1 MKNWK
6 RFMAACLSV
15 TMLATTPLTTLADNM
30 STTPVAVSNEKAEPQ
45 KTEEFEAILSHKTPY
60 QYFTGL
66 KNQQE
71 IVDGLSNEQ
80 LFQLK
85 ELMKYAYIHENSKE
99 NRQSLEPYLLIIKK
113 WNENA
118 VSYSTE
124 EKKSLLEKV
133 FKKLQVYKSTYDDK
147 EVTDLTS
154 YVKYLE
160 DKKGINVIKY
170 SEVLTGLEQAKTD
183 EGLEKAKSSLK
194 AFEDNVFGFK
204 EHSDESENPE
214 EAAVESMLEDGQYI
228 KVYYL
233 LYDGDIEN
241 VFSNF
246 IVHSP
251 YEILEDGTLR
261 AVINA
266 HPDRFD
272 YSNNGKMPIDIDINR
287 GMHNGR
293 QIPITEECTYNETQ
307 GYVDIPAEH
316 AAKDLTVTVWQSR
329 DSEFYALLPDEYKPQ
344 EDIRDIEMYGI
355 FNDIFPSG
363 TIPPNF
369 SAKGCNVI
377 DLNANINSVNVG
389 DSWSATG
396 STWYIA
402 NRYNEDSW
410 IWSDVAGADAYNPY
424 FSQGQIINIESCDN
438 PIFVNAGSAGPDSKN
453 WLFTGC
459 LSEVSNKFA
468 GVPLITQ
475 LDIECIK
482 KEGTTATF
490 FIRAKCKGPNS
501 KPAQTV
507 GGFFKANMKNTYT
520 LTYDGNGG
528 LYGEN
533 SSWSE
538 TVTYGSDCLIWDNFF
553 DIKGYTFAGWNT
565 DPYGNGEDW
574 TPWIGKTWNWSYSYD
589 VTLYAQWKPKSYTV
603 TYDGNGGTWGENT
616 QWSESIAFGN
626 NYTTYDNFFD
636 RYGYTFKGWNTD
648 PYGNGEDWTPWIGKQ
663 WRWSYDYNL
672 TLYAQW
678 ERTTFGNTV
687 SHWLWGFKNGEGNN
701 AAKTAYRINDDV
713 PFYVAYNDSF
723 VLDSNKTV
731 TAPNGTHAVH
741 FSSPDL
747 NTEGNWIDYPLG
759 TQITQPNH
767 YLGFQCGYF
776 LYDYNI
782 SYQLNGGKN
791 HIDNPKTYNVLYG
804 QTLQKPTKEGYVFK
818 GWEENLFV
826 DTRVKYHF
834 GASRTGTTHSFAST
848 VTGNVFDSSKIQLW
862 DKDYQ
867 SFLVEIANGKNEQ
880 VDVEYT
886 HNYES
891 GIYTLRIGANGSA
904 SDTCSFL
911 KNVYFEKGKTYR
923 INYNSTVT
931 NSKVTMGSIKVM
943 DTNVTGINEGK
954 NGSFSSASVL
964 YSELAQRKTEN
975 VILSAKW
982 EPITYTVKFDGNDE
996 TGGTT
1001 ADLIYGYNESKPLN
1015 PNGFHKDG
1023 FVFEGWNTS
1032 PNGDGTPYKDK
1043 EIVKNLSLVDKSVVI
1058 LYAQWKPITYNI
1070 HYKGNGSLS
1079 GMDKVDKCTQKELTA
1094 NKGYIVKENQGYTD
1108 FVFAQNKFK
1117 GWFSSSVVDSKEL
1130 MSQIYTPGVKLTPET
1145 LLKIHEEQLKNN
1157 IVTDKGI
1164 TEKDIVLY
1172 AVWDKAPE
1180 ITFSDSFKDQF
1191 YEGTT
1196 VTREDLLNGVTAQDD
1211 IDADIAN
1218 KVVITQIEYAAGKL
1232 SETGKEDAYTQ
1243 KWKDGMPEDAVL
1255 DTWFMKLDKNDAPVK
1270 HKVTYQVTDSAGNV
1284 TTVTKEVKVLY
1295 NEFPEIVANDQRFS
1309 LEDAQDGVIT
1319 EDALLKDLIESG
1331 QLSASDTE
1339 EGDLSS
1345 RLELVD
1351 FDPTL
1356 FTTMKREGFIPITY
1370 RVRDT
1375 MGPDGN
1381 GKETL
1386 KRVNVNIFAVRP
1398 GKRIRYARFINKEY
1412 YYKNANLDLN
1422 SMTKQEIALKA
1433 VNGGLHPKSLWY
1445 TDPEY
1450 REFIT
1455 KALDNNTPRESYQY
1469 TKEDIQKM
1477 REFVKEHGIG
1487 NAKEE
1492 DALDKFAEI
1501 FMTGHYK
1508 IK

>member
-1 MKNWK
+1 M
-6 RFMAACLSV
+6 
-15 TMLATTPLTTLADNM
+15 
-30 STTPVAVSNEKAEPQ
+30 
-45 KTEEFEAILSHKTPY
+45 
-60 QYFTGL
+60 
-66 KNQQE
+66 
-71 IVDGLSNEQ
+71 
-80 LFQLK
+80 
-85 ELMKYAYIHENSKE
+85 
-99 NRQSLEPYLLIIKK
+99 
-113 WNENA
+113 
-118 VSYSTE
+118 
-124 EKKSLLEKV
+124 
-133 FKKLQVYKSTYDDK
+133 
-147 EVTDLTS
+147 
-154 YVKYLE
+154 
-160 DKKGINVIKY
+160 
-170 SEVLTGLEQAKTD
+170 
-183 EGLEKAKSSLK
+183 
-194 AFEDNVFGFK
+194 
-204 EHSDESENPE
+204 
-214 EAAVESMLEDGQYI
+214 
-228 KVYYL
+228 
-233 LYDGDIEN
+233 
-241 VFSNF
+241 
-246 IVHSP
+246 
-251 YEILEDGTLR
+251 
-261 AVINA
+261 
-266 HPDRFD
+266 
-272 YSNNGKMPIDIDINR
+272 
-287 GMHNGR
+287 
-293 QIPITEECTYNETQ
+293 
-307 GYVDIPAEH
+307 
-316 AAKDLTVTVWQSR
+316 
-329 DSEFYALLPDEYKPQ
+329 
-344 EDIRDIEMYGI
+344 
-355 FNDIFPSG
+355 
-363 TIPPNF
+363 
-369 SAKGCNVI
+369 
-377 DLNANINSVNVG
+377 
-389 DSWSATG
+389 
-396 STWYIA
+396 
-402 NRYNEDSW
+402 
-410 IWSDVAGADAYNPY
+410 
-424 FSQGQIINIESCDN
+424 
-438 PIFVNAGSAGPDSKN
+438 
-453 WLFTGC
+453 
-459 LSEVSNKFA
+459 
-468 GVPLITQ
+468 
-475 LDIECIK
+475 
-482 KEGTTATF
+482 
-490 FIRAKCKGPNS
+490 
-501 KPAQTV
+501 
-507 GGFFKANMKNTYT
+507 
-520 LTYDGNGG
+520 
-528 LYGEN
+528 
-533 SSWSE
+533 
-538 TVTYGSDCLIWDNFF
+538 
-553 DIKGYTFAGWNT
+553 
-565 DPYGNGEDW
+565 
-574 TPWIGKTWNWSYSYD
+574 
-589 VTLYAQWKPKSYTV
+589 
-603 TYDGNGGTWGENT
+603 
-616 QWSESIAFGN
+616 
-626 NYTTYDNFFD
+626 
-636 RYGYTFKGWNTD
+636 
-648 PYGNGEDWTPWIGKQ
+648 
-663 WRWSYDYNL
+663 
-672 TLYAQW
+672 
-678 ERTTFGNTV
+678 
-687 SHWLWGFKNGEGNN
+687 
-701 AAKTAYRINDDV
+701 
-713 PFYVAYNDSF
+713 
-723 VLDSNKTV
+723 
-731 TAPNGTHAVH
+731 
-741 FSSPDL
+741 
-747 NTEGNWIDYPLG
+747 
-759 TQITQPNH
+759 
-767 YLGFQCGYF
+767 
-776 LYDYNI
+776 
-782 SYQLNGGKN
+782 
-791 HIDNPKTYNVLYG
+791 
-804 QTLQKPTKEGYVFK
+804 
-818 GWEENLFV
+818 
-826 DTRVKYHF
+826 
-834 GASRTGTTHSFAST
+834 
-848 VTGNVFDSSKIQLW
+848 
-862 DKDYQ
+862 
-867 SFLVEIANGKNEQ
+867 
-880 VDVEYT
+880 EYT

-891 GIYTLRIGANGSA
+891 GIYTVRIGANGSA

-931 NSKVTMGSIKVM
+931 NSKVTMGSIKIM

-1117 GWFSSSVVDSKEL
+1117 GWFSSSVVDNKEL

-1211 IDADIAN
+1211 IDSDIAN

-1243 KWKDGMPEDAVL
+1243 KWIDGMPEDAVL

-1295 NEFPEIVANDQRFS
+1295 NEFPEIVASDQYYS
-1309 LEDAQDGVIT
+1309 LEAAQDGVIT
-1319 EDALLKDLIESG
+1319 EDALLKDLIASG

-1339 EGDLSS
+1339 EGELSS

-1386 KRVNVNIFAVRP
+1386 KRVNVNITAVRP
-1398 GKRIRYARFINKEY
+1398 DEYVKYVRFINKEY

-1433 VNGGLHPKSLWY
+1433 VNGGLHPKSKWY

>member
-1 MKNWK
+1 MK
-6 RFMAACLSV
+6 
-15 TMLATTPLTTLADNM
+15 
-30 STTPVAVSNEKAEPQ
+30 E
-45 KTEEFEAILSHKTPY
+45 
-60 QYFTGL
+60 
-66 KNQQE
+66 
-71 IVDGLSNEQ
+71 
-80 LFQLK
+80 
-85 ELMKYAYIHENSKE
+85 
-99 NRQSLEPYLLIIKK
+99 
-113 WNENA
+113 
-118 VSYSTE
+118 
-124 EKKSLLEKV
+124 
-133 FKKLQVYKSTYDDK
+133 
-147 EVTDLTS
+147 
-154 YVKYLE
+154 
-160 DKKGINVIKY
+160 
-170 SEVLTGLEQAKTD
+170 
-183 EGLEKAKSSLK
+183 
-194 AFEDNVFGFK
+194 
-204 EHSDESENPE
+204 
-214 EAAVESMLEDGQYI
+214 
-228 KVYYL
+228 
-233 LYDGDIEN
+233 
-241 VFSNF
+241 
-246 IVHSP
+246 
-251 YEILEDGTLR
+251 
-261 AVINA
+261 
-266 HPDRFD
+266 
-272 YSNNGKMPIDIDINR
+272 
-287 GMHNGR
+287 
-293 QIPITEECTYNETQ
+293 
-307 GYVDIPAEH
+307 
-316 AAKDLTVTVWQSR
+316 
-329 DSEFYALLPDEYKPQ
+329 
-344 EDIRDIEMYGI
+344 
-355 FNDIFPSG
+355 
-363 TIPPNF
+363 
-369 SAKGCNVI
+369 
-377 DLNANINSVNVG
+377 
-389 DSWSATG
+389 
-396 STWYIA
+396 
-402 NRYNEDSW
+402 
-410 IWSDVAGADAYNPY
+410 
-424 FSQGQIINIESCDN
+424 
-438 PIFVNAGSAGPDSKN
+438 
-453 WLFTGC
+453 
-459 LSEVSNKFA
+459 
-468 GVPLITQ
+468 
-475 LDIECIK
+475 
-482 KEGTTATF
+482 
-490 FIRAKCKGPNS
+490 
-501 KPAQTV
+501 
-507 GGFFKANMKNTYT
+507 
-520 LTYDGNGG
+520 
-528 LYGEN
+528 
-533 SSWSE
+533 
-538 TVTYGSDCLIWDNFF
+538 
-553 DIKGYTFAGWNT
+553 
-565 DPYGNGEDW
+565 
-574 TPWIGKTWNWSYSYD
+574 
-589 VTLYAQWKPKSYTV
+589 
-603 TYDGNGGTWGENT
+603 
-616 QWSESIAFGN
+616 
-626 NYTTYDNFFD
+626 
-636 RYGYTFKGWNTD
+636 
-648 PYGNGEDWTPWIGKQ
+648 
-663 WRWSYDYNL
+663 
-672 TLYAQW
+672 
-678 ERTTFGNTV
+678 
-687 SHWLWGFKNGEGNN
+687 
-701 AAKTAYRINDDV
+701 
-713 PFYVAYNDSF
+713 
-723 VLDSNKTV
+723 
-731 TAPNGTHAVH
+731 
-741 FSSPDL
+741 
-747 NTEGNWIDYPLG
+747 
-759 TQITQPNH
+759 
-767 YLGFQCGYF
+767 
-776 LYDYNI
+776 
-782 SYQLNGGKN
+782 
-791 HIDNPKTYNVLYG
+791 
-804 QTLQKPTKEGYVFK
+804 
-818 GWEENLFV
+818 
-826 DTRVKYHF
+826 
-834 GASRTGTTHSFAST
+834 
-848 VTGNVFDSSKIQLW
+848 
-862 DKDYQ
+862 
-867 SFLVEIANGKNEQ
+867 
-880 VDVEYT
+880 
-886 HNYES
+886 
-891 GIYTLRIGANGSA
+891 
-904 SDTCSFL
+904 
-911 KNVYFEKGKTYR
+911 
-923 INYNSTVT
+923 
-931 NSKVTMGSIKVM
+931 
-943 DTNVTGINEGK
+943 K

-1295 NEFPEIVANDQRFS
+1295 NEFPEIVANDQYYS
-1309 LEDAQDGVIT
+1309 LEKAQAGVIT
-1319 EDALLKDLIESG
+1319 EDALLKDLIASG

-1356 FTTMKREGFIPITY
+1356 FTTMKREGFVPITY

-1386 KRVNVNIFAVRP
+1386 KKVNVNIFAVRP
-1398 GKRIRYARFINKEY
+1398 DEYVKYVRFINKEY
-1412 YYKNANLDLN
+1412 YYKNANLDLS

-1433 VNGGLHPKSLWY
+1433 VNGGLHPKSKWY

-1469 TKEDIQKM
+1469 TKEDIRKM